1 MAHGRPPKRPS
12 VDEAGTREALLA
24 ELARVRAER
33 DQLRQV
39 VSGWENEVARL
50 LHTATNGSPE
60 APESRLGVVFSATRA
75 LVESRT
81 IEEAARR
88 VIAALAGAGG
98 WDAGLLWLVDEA
110 EDRLVLLEGWQ
121 APDGTGGDF
130 LGPSRRFTFRRGEG
144 LPGRTWQLVEA
155 AWVVNVVEA
164 EHYPRASL
172 AARSGLHASLAF
184 PIRAGTRVLGVVELL
199 STEVREPV
207 PAQVQM
213 GAVLSSLIGQFIER
227 ERAQAAV
234 FETNERLAAEGARH
248 RAILESAL
256 DAIVTMDHL
265 GRITAFNPA
274 AEQLFGYRC
283 DEVIGRD
290 MGEVIVPVRLR
301 EAHRRGVE
309 RYLATEVPHVIGRR
323 LEMAAMRRDGT
334 EFPVELTITRIPVG
348 GPPAFTGTM
357 RDITDRLEAEA
368 QRQELQALRR
378 TDALKD
384 QFLSILSHELRTPIN
399 AITGFGSILADG
411 LAGELSDDQQAYLHK
426 MLAGADVLLA
436 LVNDLLDMS
445 RIQAGKFTLSPEPI
459 ALGPVLEEA
468 AAGLAPLAEQKR
480 QRLVLAIAPELPT
493 LVADRQRLAQVIVN
507 LVGNAIKFTPDGGAI
522 RLSGALV
529 REGEPGAPAAL
540 RVEVT
545 DDGPGIA
552 PEDQPKV
559 FLRFTQLDMSATRPS
574 GGTGLGLS
582 ISKALVEAHGG
593 TIGVESRR
601 GGGSTFWFTLPLEG
615 PSPPPADDGHSE
627 EAPDRV

>member
-1 MAHGRPPKRPS
+1 MAHGRPPKRPP
-12 VDEAGTREALLA
+12 VDEPGTREALLA

-39 VSGWENEVARL
+39 VAGWEDEVARDL
-50 LHTATNGSPE
+50 QAAANGCPETA
-60 APESRLGVVFSATRA
+60 ESRLGVVFSATRA

-81 IEEAARR
+81 VEEAARR

-98 WDAGLLWLVDEA
+98 WDAGLLWLVDETG
-110 EDRLVLLEGWQ
+110 EVLQLLEGWQ
-121 APDGTGGDF
+121 APERSRGDF
-130 LGPSRRFTFRRGEG
+130 IAASRRFKFRRGEG
-144 LPGRTWQLVEA
+144 LPGRTWHLGEA

-164 EHYPRASL
+164 QHYPRASL
-172 AARSGLHASLAF
+172 AAQSGLHASLAF
-184 PIRAGTRVLGVVELL
+184 PIRAGARVLGVVELL
-199 STEVREPV
+199 STQVREPV

-234 FETNERLAAEGARH
+234 LETNERLAAEGARH

-283 DEVIGRD
+283 EEVMGRD
-290 MGEVIVPVRLR
+290 MGEVIVPERLR
-301 EAHRRGVE
+301 EAHRRGIA
-309 RYLATEVPHVIGRR
+309 RYLATEVPHVMGRR
-323 LEMAAMRRDGT
+323 LEMPAMRRDGT
-334 EFPVELTITRIPVG
+334 EFPVELTITRIPIG

-368 QRQELQALRR
+368 QRQELQALRQ

-411 LAGELSDDQQAYLHK
+411 LAGELSDYQLAYLNK

-445 RIQAGKFTLSPEPI
+445 RIQAGKFTMSPELI
-459 ALGPVLEEA
+459 ALAPVLEEA
-468 AAGLAPLAEQKR
+468 VASLAPLAEQKG
-480 QRLVLAIAPELPT
+480 QRLDLAIAPDLPT
-493 LVADRQRLAQVIVN
+493 LVADRQRLTQVVVN
-507 LVGNAIKFTPDGGAI
+507 LVGNAIKFTPDGGSI
-522 RLSGALV
+522 RVSGDLV
-529 REGEPGAPAAL
+529 REGGTGAPAAL
-540 RVEVT
+540 RVAVT
-545 DDGPGIA
+545 DNGPGIA

-559 FLRFTQLDMSATRPS
+559 FRRFTQLDMSATRPS

-593 TIGVESRR
+593 TIGVESER
-601 GGGSTFWFTLPLEG
+601 GRGSTFWFTLPLGG
-615 PSPPPADDGHSE
+615 PLPPADDAHSE